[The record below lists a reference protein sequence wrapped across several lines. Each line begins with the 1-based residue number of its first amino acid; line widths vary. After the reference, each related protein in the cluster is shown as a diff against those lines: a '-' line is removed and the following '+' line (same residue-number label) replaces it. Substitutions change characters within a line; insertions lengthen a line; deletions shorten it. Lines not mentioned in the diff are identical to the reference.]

1 MPVKKAMFIQPFEI
15 NDYQMLATK
24 YKAGN
29 MKKIHEVE
37 ETDPVTTF

>member
-15 NDYQMLATK
+15 NDYQMLAIK

-29 MKKIHEVE
+29 MKKIHKVE
-37 ETDPVTTF
+37 ENDPAIMF

>member
-15 NDYQMLATK
+15 NDYQMLAIK

-29 MKKIHEVE
+29 TKKYMKWRKN
-37 ETDPVTTF
+37 DPAIMF